1 MENNV
6 LISGISCKACGYFV
20 FASKEEAF
28 FEICPIC
35 NWQNDGKT
43 GDQYS
48 SCNHSTVND
57 YKKTDFF
64 QNKIAQLVLNNGN

>member
-1 MENNV
+1 MW
-6 LISGISCKACGYFV
+6 V
-20 FASKEEAF
+20 FRVRQQRRGF

-64 QNKIAQLVLNNGN
+64 QKK

>member
-1 MENNV
+1 MENNI

-48 SCNHSTVND
+48 SCNH
-57 YKKTDFF
+57 
-64 QNKIAQLVLNNGN
+64 